1 MLKTMVSKIDI
12 PVKTLQS
19 FLSQYIDIYVMKMA
33 LYAG

>member
-19 FLSQYIDIYVMKMA
+19 FLSQYIDICVMKIA
-33 LYAG
+33 L